1 RRQRLRQVHG
11 RAQRHRP
18 GAGLRGRDRTVRH
31 PAPPL
36 LRLGPRRLRPAAHHG
51 RLRRARHGH
60 RDRLLGPPC
69 AHPLRRLPQVRP
81 GGGAP
86 RARPGRAGGPGEGL
100 RRRPLRRPAPA
111 GADRPRARRRA
122 RTADHGRADG
132 GRGPREPGG
141 PRHHAAPPGRRGRHG
156 PPRPARTGPAGAPDR
171 PGGGAPRR
179 LRAARRPAAEG
190 RGQHSPTLGFARAGG
205 PPAGPRPRP
214 PARRRGYRTDP
225 HGTAELN
232 PMDLLDYAF
241 MQRALLAAV
250 LVGITAPAVGIYLV
264 QRRQAL
270 MGDGIGHVAMTGVGL
285 GFLLS
290 WSPVWMAALVSV
302 LGAVLM
308 ELIRWYG
315 RTRGDIALAM
325 LFYGGMAGG
334 VMFINLA
341 PTGSTANLTSYLFGS
356 LSTVS
361 PSDVTAICVLA
372 AFVILV
378 TLGLRRQLFAVSQD
392 EEFARVTGLP
402 VRFLN
407 LLVAVTA
414 AVTVT
419 VAMRVVGLLLVSALM
434 VVPVAAA
441 QQLTRSFAAT
451 FAVAVAIGVSVS
463 LGGTVTSYYQ
473 DVPPGATIVLLTIG
487 A

>member
-1 RRQRLRQVHG
+1 M
-11 RAQRHRP
+11 
-18 GAGLRGRDRTVRH
+18 D
-31 PAPPL
+31 
-36 LRLGPRRLRPAAHHG
+36 
-51 RLRRARHGH
+51 
-60 RDRLLGPPC
+60 
-69 AHPLRRLPQVRP
+69 
-81 GGGAP
+81 
-86 RARPGRAGGPGEGL
+86 
-100 RRRPLRRPAPA
+100 
-111 GADRPRARRRA
+111 
-122 RTADHGRADG
+122 
-132 GRGPREPGG
+132 
-141 PRHHAAPPGRRGRHG
+141 
-156 PPRPARTGPAGAPDR
+156 
-171 PGGGAPRR
+171 
-179 LRAARRPAAEG
+179 
-190 RGQHSPTLGFARAGG
+190 F
-205 PPAGPRPRP
+205 
-214 PARRRGYRTDP
+214 
-225 HGTAELN
+225 LN
-232 PMDLLDYAF
+232 YAF

-290 WSPVWMAALVSV
+290 TSPVWMATAVSV

-315 RTRGDIALAM
+315 KTRGDIALAM

-341 PTGSTANLTSYLFGS
+341 PTGSNANLTTYLFGS

-361 PSDVTAICVLA
+361 QSDVVSICLLA
-372 AFVILV
+372 AFVVLV

-402 VRFLN
+402 VRALN
-407 LLVAVTA
+407 LLTAVTA

-441 QQLTRSFAAT
+441 QQLSRSFTAT
-451 FAVAVAIGVSVS
+451 LVIAVAIGVTVTVS
-463 LGGTVTSYYQ
+463 GTITSYYQ
-473 DVPPGATIVLLTIG
+473 DVPPGATIVLLTIAAFVALTALATPLARRRARAAAAAHPAGDPAECTIPATRG
-487 A
+487 AGDKIGV